1 MTLLRFLLLSC
12 AGASAALIISPH
24 VASMAKPTAVDT
36 ADVQIHCAGVSGLQL
51 RPGTQLRTAPVLR
64 AVQLSRALPMM
75 QAEQPPE
82 EGYQTFYLDGFE
94 PDGRESMLAP
104 GGASTSDRSPAAT
117 MPQRALESAKEAALP
132 EPVAKAL
139 NAVQQAAASAAES
152 AIESAKEAA
161 QATLDE
167 AAAMPQRALESAK
180 EAAQAALD
188 EAAAMPQRALES
200 AKEATQAALDE
211 AAAMPQRALESIR
224 EALQRAAAEAKAS
237 ALSLPDTLATAAA
250 TQIKAQVR
258 KAQFPVEVAKAQ
270 RDIKK
275 AELDILKVKAQRD
288 RKKLGN

>member
-117 MPQRALESAKEAALP
+117 GTAASPIVVAAGAASIIGGRSTQEDSTILALDEAAAMPQRALESAKEAALP

-161 QATLDE
+161 
-167 AAAMPQRALESAK
+167 
-180 EAAQAALD
+180 
-188 EAAAMPQRALES
+188 
-200 AKEATQAALDE
+200 QAALDE

-288 RKKLGN
+288 LKKLGN

>member
-161 QATLDE
+161 QAAMDE

-180 EAAQAALD
+180 EAAQAA
-188 EAAAMPQRALES
+188 M
-200 AKEATQAALDE
+200 DE

-288 RKKLGN
+288 LKKLGN

>member
-117 MPQRALESAKEAALP
+117 MPQRALESAKEAA
-132 EPVAKAL
+132 
-139 NAVQQAAASAAES
+139 
-152 AIESAKEAA
+152 
-161 QATLDE
+161 
-167 AAAMPQRALESAK
+167 
-180 EAAQAALD
+180 QAALD

-200 AKEATQAALDE
+200 AKEAVQAAMDE
-211 AAAMPQRALESIR
+211 AVAMPQRALESIR

-275 AELDILKVKAQRD
+275 AEFDILKVKAQRD
-288 RKKLGN
+288 LKKLGN